1 MIAKAA
7 YGPGGLAVD
16 PVFAVWRR
24 VRLRLDPGPQLDAP
38 FLRFEFDR
46 DSESAASTV
55 SHAVAHFR
63 PAQATSRRKQRE
75 GFEKIGFARAIVS
88 SQHDE
93 ARVNGKIERGVGAK
107 IGEREPPHARL
118 GEGFRGRARRGHGR
132 LERRFTHCRKWLL
145 ETMQIVHL

>member
-16 PVFAVWRR
+16 PVFAQQWR
-24 VRLRLDPGPQLDAP
+24 VCLRLDPGPKLDAP

-46 DSESAASTV
+46 DSKSAASIV
-55 SHAVAHFR
+55 SRAVAQFR

-88 SQHDE
+88 GQHDE
-93 ARVNGKIERGVGAK
+93 ARVDGKIERGVGAK
-107 IGEREPPHARL
+107 IGERDP
-118 GEGFRGRARRGHGR
+118 
-132 LERRFTHCRKWLL
+132 
-145 ETMQIVHL
+145 